1 MHTFRC
7 PVIYYFPVYPKA
19 NKHRTAWRSPCFQFT
34 KTTSVIH
41 PWCIFQACYI
51 RLPLNHSAPT
61 DITQLR
67 TPHGMALAQFHRH
80 THTMPIDT
88 VVSVTAVTQCVYVI
102 HTWKKY
108 TPRAQMTSVFEGQP
122 LKTRPFLSKTRGP
135 SWVPGIYIYSLR

>member
-1 MHTFRC
+1 
-7 PVIYYFPVYPKA
+7 
-19 NKHRTAWRSPCFQFT
+19 
-34 KTTSVIH
+34 
-41 PWCIFQACYI
+41 
-51 RLPLNHSAPT
+51 
-61 DITQLR
+61 
-67 TPHGMALAQFHRH
+67 MALAQFHRH

-135 SWVPGIYIYSLR
+135 SWVPGIYIYIFSKVVVLVHLVHITSLYEVVLSEIQQLDSSLFNTFWFPPAGQISTKHKWQTRKMERSSCKTSYPS